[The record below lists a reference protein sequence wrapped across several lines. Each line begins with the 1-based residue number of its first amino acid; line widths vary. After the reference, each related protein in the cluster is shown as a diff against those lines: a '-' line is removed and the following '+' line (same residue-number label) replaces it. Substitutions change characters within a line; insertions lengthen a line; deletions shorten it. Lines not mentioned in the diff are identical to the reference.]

1 MRSYQLLELCVW
13 WMDYHCLCLTS
24 RNRILNFPFCP
35 ALKFLSDRFYVL
47 GEVVIYIADS
57 KLLLEGSHIH
67 VRHPIT
73 EILVSLEH
81 DIFALW
87 CVHNLVC
94 ECVTSYAIPIV
105 LKLGGGEEVLMPLS
119 LIHISKRP
127 SIPLRVLVVTP
138 ALQFP
143 LRTEFT
149 LRMFLSHHVTNMKC

>member
-1 MRSYQLLELCVW
+1 
-13 WMDYHCLCLTS
+13 MDYHCLCLTS

-105 LKLGGGEEVLMPLS
+105 LKLGGGEEVRDAFFVDPHIKKAEHTLACDRSNARVTVPPLELYS
-119 LIHISKRP
+119 LYG
-127 SIPLRVLVVTP
+127 
-138 ALQFP
+138 
-143 LRTEFT
+143 
-149 LRMFLSHHVTNMKC
+149 CY